1 MAKLL
6 SGKVG
11 VQTYAGLSTSR
22 NQIVGGQQSFIGLSE
37 VEPNLGLSPQ
47 NSYVLY
53 GDANGTRRWGA
64 PSGAPSGT
72 VDGISIRDEGI
83 QPVGLAGSVTILD
96 IVGDGIVAI
105 QTHITQGGVQVGLA
119 TLTVNKGDLEAQSG
133 SGFVEVT
140 GISTIRVGAGLT
152 IFAPAGTTGIA
163 SIGNITDANIDIY
176 DDRSY
181 LSIPNVAQLQAGVG
195 LSVTAP
201 ATNRVKFDVTGNIP
215 RLNVSGITTLTQVG
229 ATDLNASGIIT
240 ATTFDGNLEGNVTGN
255 VTGDVNGNITGNVTG
270 NVTGD
275 VYAGLVTATRGIN
288 GNINSTGISTITQLL
303 VSTINNTGFGTALGF
318 ISNGNSFM
326 GNLNSGGI
334 STTKYLQTTNINASG
349 IITATSFTGDGSNLS
364 NTGSTL
370 SEPTSGSHRIVTTSL
385 TSGTMT
391 TSGTDSVLA
400 FNYATH
406 TLSSTNFAGNL
417 TGNVSGNITGNVTGD
432 LTGDFLAGLSTVT
445 NELHIKSDDGTPGR
459 INYYCESSNS
469 HYVQVKSPPHSEYSG
484 NISAVLPKKSG
495 DFIVGDTVGAID
507 QNIHTSGIITATSF
521 SGNGANLSN
530 VTASS
535 VLVTATN
542 TTNATHYVAF
552 SDSVSGQETMRSD
565 IALTFNPSTDTLSCT
580 TFNGNL
586 SGNATGIS
594 GSPDITVND
603 ITCHNILPAAHNT
616 YSLGSNA
623 VRFANVYCSDLFAND
638 LNLTNKERGGN
649 DVDGT
654 WGDWTLQEGEE
665 DIFLLNNRTG
675 GKFRIALTPV

>member
-22 NQIVGGQQSFIGLSE
+22 NQIVGGQPSFIGLSE

-53 GDANGTRRWGA
+53 GDANGTRRWGE
-64 PSGAPSGT
+64 PQGAPSGS
-72 VDGISIRDEGI
+72 VSGITIRDEGLN
-83 QPVGLAGSVTILD
+83 PVGLAGSITIVD

-119 TLTVNKGDLEAQSG
+119 TLTVDRGDLDAQSG
-133 SGFVEVT
+133 SGFTEVT

-201 ATNRVKFDVTGNIP
+201 ATNRVRFDVTGNIP
-215 RLNVSGITTLTQVG
+215 RLNVSGITTLTQIG

-255 VTGDVNGNITGNVTG
+255 VTGNLSGNVTG
-270 NVTGD
+270 NVTGNLTGD
-275 VYAGLVTATRGIN
+275 VSAGLVTATRGIT
-288 GNINSTGISTITQLL
+288 GNINSSGVSTITQLL
-303 VSTINNTGFGTALGF
+303 VGTINNTAFTTSFGYIA
-318 ISNGNSFM
+318 NGNSFM

-334 STTKYLQTTNINASG
+334 STTKYLQNTNINSTG
-349 IITATSFTGDGSNLS
+349 IITATSFVG
-364 NTGSTL
+364 
-370 SEPTSGSHRIVTTSL
+370 P
-385 TSGTMT
+385 
-391 TSGTDSVLA
+391 
-400 FNYATH
+400 
-406 TLSSTNFAGNL
+406 L
-417 TGNVSGNITGNVTGD
+417 TGNVSGNITGNTQGTHTGAVVGNVTGNLQGNVTGNVTGD

-459 INYYCESSNS
+459 INYYCESGNS
-469 HYVQVKSPPHSEYSG
+469 HYVQIKSPPHSEYSG
-484 NISAVLPKKSG
+484 NVTGILPKISG
-495 DFIVGDTVGAID
+495 DILVGDTAGPID

-521 SGNGANLSN
+521 SGSGANLSG

-586 SGNATGIS
+586 SGNSTGIS

-603 ITCHNILPAAHNT
+603 ITCHNILPKAHNT

-623 VRFANVYCSDLFAND
+623 VRFAQIYAADMHFS
-638 LNLTNKERGGN
+638 NKN
-649 DVDGT
+649 ATPNSVDGT
-654 WGDWTLQEGEE
+654 TGDWTLQEGEN
-665 DIFLLNNRTG
+665 DIYMINNSTG
-675 GKFRIALTPV
+675 KKYKINLTEV